1 MREFSPSWAE
11 SQWLSCA
18 GGSVTEILRYWMA
31 KRAPL
36 ALQSP
41 WDLPLPRQGGLQGL
55 HQSSWLVEP
64 RAGPVPTGLSVNPP
78 RFPAASQ
85 EPHSGS
91 HLTLLAG
98 IPTSSVPVFVS
109 PLRMCFP

>member
-1 MREFSPSWAE
+1 MPRGAQGKYQEAGGEREGMREFSPSWAE

-64 RAGPVPTGLSVNPP
+64 RAGPVPTGLSVNWRNGP
-78 RFPAASQ
+78 
-85 EPHSGS
+85 
-91 HLTLLAG
+91 
-98 IPTSSVPVFVS
+98 
-109 PLRMCFP
+109 